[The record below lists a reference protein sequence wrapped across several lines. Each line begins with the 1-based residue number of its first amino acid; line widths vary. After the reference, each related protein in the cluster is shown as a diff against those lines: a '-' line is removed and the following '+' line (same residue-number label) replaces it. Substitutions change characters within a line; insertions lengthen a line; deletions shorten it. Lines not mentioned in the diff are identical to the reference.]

1 MYIRTLIDGLGV
13 YMWQYCIQTC
23 DGSPESQKLRDT
35 LWTQTHWSLNQ
46 WQISHDFAGMLHL
59 KWPSFCLKYARTL
72 HEMWFI
78 QWRFFFIYVAW
89 LKLLNDIFSVT
100 FTVGVRVHAL
110 CVVHTLAQQAALG
123 GLEITARPVSRW
135 LIRPIWR
142 KERGP
147 SGAVRA
153 SERSV
158 GRGYY
163 PESELTV
170 VWAAVGST
178 APPHIS
184 CCHARVSFCC

>member
-78 QWRFFFIYVAW
+78 QWRVFLFMWRDSSCWMTY
-89 LKLLNDIFSVT
+89 
-100 FTVGVRVHAL
+100 
-110 CVVHTLAQQAALG
+110 
-123 GLEITARPVSRW
+123 SRW
-135 LIRPIWR
+135 HLQLACGCTRFVLCTR
-142 KERGP
+142 LHNRRLSGASRSQRGLSAADWYVP
-147 SGAVRA
+147 SGGR
-153 SERSV
+153 SEDH
-158 GRGYY
+158 
-163 PESELTV
+163 PEL
-170 VWAAVGST
+170 
-178 APPHIS
+178 
-184 CCHARVSFCC
+184 